1 VAELLLGTSLC
12 PIPPDP
18 SVALVG
24 VVPPVPAVS
33 TVPAEIVAGV
43 FVPPGASL
51 WCISQRTGVKKSFDI
66 LLAARSYRD
75 CRQET
80 CSFWVLAAHQVN

>member
-1 VAELLLGTSLC
+1 MAELLLGTSLC

-51 WCISQRTGVKKSFDI
+51 WRISQGINVKESFHI
-66 LLAARSYRD
+66 LLAARSCRD
-75 CRQET
+75 WSIRIQGEDH
-80 CSFWVLAAHQVN
+80 SSQV

>member
-1 VAELLLGTSLC
+1 VAELLLGTSRC

-18 SVALVG
+18 SVAPVR

-33 TVPAEIVAGV
+33 TVPGAIVAGV

-51 WCISQRTGVKKSFDI
+51 SYIS
-66 LLAARSYRD
+66 
-75 CRQET
+75 
-80 CSFWVLAAHQVN
+80 